1 MSDLLQH
8 IASHPVSLA
17 LVITGCALLL
27 DLWIGEPVWLWRTV
41 PHPVVLFGRAISF
54 LEKRLNNRKLSGKN
68 RKRAGIIAALC
79 LVLLAGC
86 AGMALQQL
94 DGILGLSAQL
104 VAVTILLAG
113 RSLYD
118 HVAAVARPLSSGDI
132 SSARYHLSM
141 IVGRKT
147 DALAP
152 DAISRAA
159 IETTAENLSDGV
171 IAPASWYLVLGLPG
185 IFIYKMINTADSMIG
200 YKSARW
206 LAFGWGAARLD
217 DLANL
222 IPARLTG
229 GLIVLAAFLPRPY
242 IAWRAMRIMWRDAG
256 YHRSPNAGWPEAAM
270 AGALNIVL
278 AGPRKYGAR
287 MSTDAPL
294 NPAGCSSPFLPPFRE
309 RTKRFV
315 GCTFATPLLSDALP
329 GILS

>member
-1 MSDLLQH
+1 MIILET
-8 IASHPVSLA
+8 
-17 LVITGCALLL
+17 VI
-27 DLWIGEPVWLWRTV
+27 
-41 PHPVVLFGRAISF
+41 
-54 LEKRLNNRKLSGKN
+54 
-68 RKRAGIIAALC
+68 
-79 LVLLAGC
+79 
-86 AGMALQQL
+86 
-94 DGILGLSAQL
+94 
-104 VAVTILLAG
+104 VTILLAG
-113 RSLYD
+113 RSLD
-118 HVAAVARPLSSGDI
+118 QHVRQVANALTNTPTDDALTAARHAVSK
-132 SSARYHLSM
+132 
-141 IVGRKT
+141 IVGRNPDQL
-147 DALAP
+147 DAP
-152 DAISRAA
+152 AICRAS

-171 IAPASWYLVLGLPG
+171 VAPACYYLLFGLPG
-185 IFIYKMINTADSMIG
+185 IIGYKMINTADSMIG

-294 NPAGCSSPFLPPFRE
+294 NPAGRIADHKDIYAALGYLWRV
-309 RTKRFV
+309 TAIMIM
-315 GCTFATPLLSDALP
+315 GLLAIGLWH
-329 GILS
+329 INL